1 MQNFSLSLI
10 LFYAKGEFNAST
22 FQIKRPARFY
32 RLYAEIHYLSCSAT
46 GPERS
51 APKMMNMKKIKP
63 LFLFT
68 ILFNLL
74 TMNADSQGAIKN
86 YEKEWKAVDD
96 FVKKNLPKSALTEV
110 KKIYALA
117 KKDGSSGSPQDA
129 QVIKALVYMTG
140 LQQENREDNETTA
153 IKEIEKEITGAKG
166 PAASILKSLLAEMYW
181 NYFQGNRW
189 NLYNRTNTVNFKKE
203 DIATWTADDL
213 HKKISELYLS
223 SLKDEKLLKQTK
235 PEPFD
240 AIIVK
245 GNMRKLRPTLY
256 DLLAHRA
263 LDYFKNDERD
273 ITKPAYSFEINET
286 QAFAPAA
293 EFVKYKFITND
304 SASLHYKA
312 LLIFQDLLSFHLT
325 DKNTDALI
333 DADIERI
340 EFARQYSVS
349 PEKEGL
355 YFKALTNLTSAY
367 KDQPAIDQAWY
378 LIALYHEN
386 RASQYKPSGD
396 STYRFERKLAKE
408 ICEKV
413 IKGKQETE
421 GSVNCYNLL
430 KQINSQQ
437 LSFTVEKVN
446 IPGQPFRILVNYRNF
461 NQLYLRII
469 QPDPKLKDQLTNQY
483 DEKYW
488 SSIIAASP
496 IRNWQQSLP
505 ETNDFQT
512 HAAEIKAD
520 ALPVGD
526 YLLIASTTKNFDD
539 KNSILGARLF
549 YVSSISYV
557 NNENSYFV
565 LNRDNGQPLT
575 NAAIQLWERKYDYKT
590 SKYTNQKLAAYK
602 SDANGFFETQKI
614 KKDGYSY
621 NYLLE
626 ITHNQDHLFMDD
638 QLYGYYYEKN
648 AGENKNPTT
657 NTFLFTDRG
666 LYRPGQTVYFKG
678 IVVGKNSQQD
688 ISKVRTGYENI
699 IYLKDANDEE
709 VDSIKIRTNEF
720 GSFSGKFQLPQGLL
734 NGGFSLVMKN
744 DEGSANFQVEEYKR
758 PKFYVDYEK
767 IKGTFKVNDSIKVTG
782 NAKAYAGNNIDN
794 ATVKYRVVGEP
805 RFIYPWLYRKWWLPP
820 SSPMEIAHGE
830 IKTDKNGKFDI
841 NFKAIPDLSIDKK
854 LEPVFDYRVY
864 ADITDINGETRSG
877 ETSVSVSY
885 KSLMLV
891 VNTPAA
897 IAAYS
902 LKNISIR
909 TENMSGEFE
918 PSTVAVTITKL
929 KKEKR
934 LIRSRYWN
942 RPDQFVMTKE
952 EYIRNF
958 PNDEYD
964 NETESETWERLE
976 KVLSKTDSTKESSQ
990 FAIGSLQL
998 KPGFYLIQVS
1008 TKDKDGNEV
1017 KDEKYIELYDEKNKQ
1032 LTKPEYLWTEGSKPI
1047 EPGEKTTIKLGT
1059 SADNVF
1065 VIKETKKQ
1073 TASGSDDSYLTT
1085 HDYLKLNNEKKSFDF
1100 TATEA
1105 DRGGYGVNYFFVKHN
1120 RFYSSSQL
1128 ISVPWT
1134 NKELK
1139 VEYATFRDKTLPG
1152 SEEKWKVKITGYKNE
1167 KIAAEML
1174 ASMYDASLDQFY
1186 PFQWYNPSMWPYFY
1200 NNSLWNGIQNFSQA
1214 QSNQKWNGDFA
1225 TKYFKKEYDRLFSES
1240 YGGRYLDAR
1249 GGVMMK
1255 KMSTP
1260 TMARS
1265 EVALDNAAPGAS
1277 DSVNFKFETKKQNT
1291 TVIANK
1297 IAFDDKETNSVDNST
1312 IQIRKNFN
1320 ETAFF
1325 FPDLRTDSN
1334 GAIEFSF
1341 TMPEALTKWK
1351 FQTLAHTK
1359 DLAFGLSTK
1368 EIVTQKQLMVQP
1380 NTPRFLREGDKMELS
1395 AKIVNLTDKEI
1406 TGQAELQLFD
1416 AATNQP
1422 VDGWFQ
1428 NMFANQYFTVAAGQS
1443 EAVQFPIQVPAQFN
1457 KALTWRIVA
1466 KAKDLSDGEEASLPV
1481 LTNRMLVTESLP
1493 LNMRGSGTK
1502 DFKFEKLLHAGESET
1517 LQNQSLTI
1525 EYTSNPAWYAVQ
1537 ALPYLMEYPYECAE
1551 QTWNRYYAN
1560 SLAAMIA
1567 NSSPRIKQIFEQW
1580 KTKDTAALLSNLQKN
1595 EELKSVLLQ
1604 ETPWVLAAKT
1614 EEQQKKNIGLLFD
1627 MVRMS
1632 SELNSNYEKLKQMQ
1646 SENGGF
1652 VWFKG
1657 GADDRYITQYIIT
1670 SIGHLKKLNGIAKG
1684 QEDKLNAILSLAIPY
1699 LDKKIKEDY
1708 DRLIKYKTDLKKY
1721 TPGYTEIQY
1730 LYMRSFFPQYKIPVT
1745 SQKAYTYFKDR
1756 TTKTW
1761 TLQSKYMQAMITLSL
1776 FRTGDSKTPAAILKS
1791 LKETAVVNEELGM
1804 YYKNQ
1809 RSGWF
1814 WYEAPIETQAL
1825 LIEAFS
1831 EAGKDTKT
1839 VDDLKTWLLKN
1850 KQTNNWSTT
1859 KATAEACYALLLQ
1872 GTTWISSEP
1881 VVTIQL
1887 GNTQIKSTDEK
1898 QEAGTGYFK
1907 KVIQGEKVNPEMG
1920 NIKLSLTS
1928 NSSPGGEGNASPTWG
1943 SVYWQYFENLDKI
1956 TPSSTPLKLE
1966 KKLFVETYTDRG
1978 PVLKPINEGDAIKVG
1993 DKIKVRIELRV
2004 DRDMEYVH
2012 MKDMRASSLEP
2023 LNVLSEYKWQGG
2035 LGYYET
2041 TKDASTNFF
2050 FGNLNKGTYVFEYS
2064 LFVSHKGNFS
2074 NGVTSIQCMYAPEF
2088 SSHSEGIR
2096 INVE

>member
-1 MQNFSLSLI
+1 M
-10 LFYAKGEFNAST
+10 
-22 FQIKRPARFY
+22 
-32 RLYAEIHYLSCSAT
+32 SA
-46 GPERS
+46 G
-51 APKMMNMKKIKP
+51 
-63 LFLFT
+63 
-68 ILFNLL
+68 
-74 TMNADSQGAIKN
+74 SQETIKN
-86 YEKEWKAVDD
+86 YEKEWKVVDD

-117 KKDGSSGSPQDA
+117 KKEKQGA
-129 QVIKALVYMTG
+129 QLIKTLVYMTS

-153 IKEIEKEITGAKG
+153 IKEIEKELTTTDGS
-166 PAASILKSLLAEMYW
+166 AASILKSLLAEMYW
-181 NYFQGNRW
+181 NYFQGNRYQ
-189 NLYNRTNTVNFKKE
+189 LYGRTNTSNFKKE

-213 HKKISELYLS
+213 HKKISDLYLS
-223 SLKDEKLLKQTK
+223 SLKDEKLLWQTK
-235 PEPFD
+235 LEPFD

-293 EFVKYKFITND
+293 EFVQHKFITND

-312 LLIFQDLLSFHLT
+312 LLIFQDLLSFHLAS
-325 DKNTDALI
+325 KNTDALI
-333 DADIERI
+333 DANIEWI
-340 EFARQYSVS
+340 EFAKQYSVL
-349 PEKEGL
+349 PDKDEL
-355 YFKALTNLTSAY
+355 YLKALTTLTSLY
-367 KDQPAIDQAWY
+367 KDQPVIDQAWY

-386 RASQYKPSGD
+386 LAEKYKPYGD
-396 STYRFERKLAKE
+396 TTHRYERKLAKE

-413 IKGKQETE
+413 ITRKEETE

-437 LSFTVEKVN
+437 LNFIVEKVN
-446 IPGQPFRILVNYRNF
+446 IPGQPFRMLVNYRNF
-461 NQLYLRII
+461 NQIYLRII
-469 QPDPKLKDQLTNQY
+469 QPDQKLKDQMENQY

-488 SSIIAASP
+488 STIISASP
-496 IRNWQQSLP
+496 IRNWQQGLP
-505 ETNDFQT
+505 ETNDLQT

-520 ALPVGD
+520 ALPAGEYV
-526 YLLIASTTKNFDD
+526 LIASSSKNFDD
-539 KNSILGARLF
+539 KNSVLGARLF
-549 YVSSISYV
+549 YVSSIAYI

-565 LNRDNGQPLT
+565 LNRDNGSPLA
-575 NAAIQLWERKYDYKT
+575 NAAVQLWERKYDYKT
-590 SKYTNQKLAAYK
+590 SKYTKEKLTAYK
-602 SDANGFFETQKI
+602 TDANGFFEAQKI
-614 KKDGYSY
+614 KKDTYSY

-626 ITHNQDHLFMDD
+626 ITHNSDHLFMND

-648 AGENKNPTT
+648 AAVNNATT

-666 LYRPGQTVYFKG
+666 IYRPGQTVYFKG
-678 IVVGKNSQQD
+678 IVVGKNSQMEA
-688 ISKVRTGYENI
+688 SKIRVKYENT
-699 IYLKDANDEE
+699 IYLKNASDEE
-709 VDSIKIRTNEF
+709 VDSIKVKTNDF
-720 GSFSGKFQLPQGLL
+720 GSFAGKFQLPQGVL
-734 NGGFSLVMKN
+734 NGGFNLEMKN
-744 DEGSANFQVEEYKR
+744 DEGSANFQIEEYKR

-782 NAKAYAGNNIDN
+782 NARAYAGNYIDN
-794 ATVKYRVVGEP
+794 ATVKYRVVREP

-830 IKTDKNGKFDI
+830 IKTDKNGKFDVS
-841 NFKAIPDLSIDKK
+841 FKAIPDLSIDKK
-854 LEPVFDYRVY
+854 LEPVFDYKIY
-864 ADITDINGETRSG
+864 ADVTDINGETRSG

-891 VNTPAA
+891 VNTPATLPA
-897 IAAYS
+897 DS
-902 LKNISIR
+902 LKSISIR

-918 PSTVAVTITKL
+918 PSTVSVTITKL
-929 KKEKR
+929 KEEKR
-934 LIRSRYWN
+934 LIRSRYWS
-942 RPDQFVMTKE
+942 RPDQFIMTKE
-952 EYIRNF
+952 EYIHNF

-964 NETESETWERLE
+964 NETEFESWQKLE
-976 KVLSKTDSTKESSQ
+976 KAFSKTDSAKENSQ
-990 FAIGSLQL
+990 FAVGSLQL
-998 KPGFYLIQVS
+998 QPGFYLIQVS
-1008 TKDKDGNEV
+1008 TKDKDGNEI

-1032 LTKPEYLWTEGSKPI
+1032 LTKPEYLWSEGGKPI

-1065 VIKETKKQ
+1065 VIKETSKQ
-1073 TASGSDDSYLTT
+1073 SAAGSDDSRLTT
-1085 HDYLKLNNEKKSFDF
+1085 HDYIKLSNEKKTFDF

-1134 NKELK
+1134 NKDLK
-1139 VEYATFRDKTLPG
+1139 IEYATFRDKTLPG

-1186 PFQWYNPSMWPYFY
+1186 PIPFNWNVLSIWPNYYNSFGW
-1200 NNSLWNGIQNFSQA
+1200 NSVQNFMQIE
-1214 QSNQKWNGDFA
+1214 SNQKWNYSNGV
-1225 TKYFKKEYDRLFSES
+1225 KYLEKKYDILLSVLS
-1240 YGGRYLDAR
+1240 QHNVGGYYRRDIKRA
-1249 GGVMMK
+1249 VPSMAKVQEM
-1255 KMSTP
+1255 
-1260 TMARS
+1260 TMAQA
-1265 EVALDNAAPGAS
+1265 VLDSSASGAS
-1277 DSVNFKFETKKQNT
+1277 QTVAGRAEGLMTQFGELFVNGEVIKKY
-1291 TVIANK
+1291 VK
-1297 IAFDDKETNSVDNST
+1297 DNST
-1312 IQIRKNFN
+1312 VQIRKNFN

-1325 FPDLRTDSN
+1325 FPDLRTDSS
-1334 GAIEFSF
+1334 GTIEFSF

-1359 DLAFGLSTK
+1359 DLALGLSTK

-1380 NTPRFLREGDKMELS
+1380 NTPRFLREGDKLELS

-1428 NMFANQYFTVAAGQS
+1428 NMYANQYFTVAAGQS
-1443 EAVQFPIQVPAQFN
+1443 EAVTFPIQVPAQFN
-1457 KALTWRIVA
+1457 KALTWRIIA

-1560 SLAAMIA
+1560 SLATMIA
-1567 NSSPRIKQIFEQW
+1567 NSSPRIKQVFEKW
-1580 KTKDTAALLSNLQKN
+1580 KTTDTAALLSNLQKN
-1595 EELKSVLLQ
+1595 EELKSVLLE

-1614 EEQQKKNIGLLFD
+1614 EEQQKKNIALLFD
-1627 MVRMS
+1627 MIKMS
-1632 SELNSNYEKLKQMQ
+1632 SELNSNYEKLKLMQ

-1652 VWFKG
+1652 IWFKG
-1657 GADDRYITQYIIT
+1657 GPDDRYITQYIVT
-1670 SIGHLKKLNGIAKG
+1670 AIGHLKKLNGIAKG
-1684 QEDKLNAILSLAIPY
+1684 QEEKLNSILSLAIPY

-1708 DRLIKYKTDLKKY
+1708 DQLVKYKTDLKKY
-1721 TPGYTEIQY
+1721 PPGYSEIQY
-1730 LYMRSFFPQYKIPVT
+1730 LYMRSFFQQYKIPT
-1745 SQKAYTYFKDR
+1745 ASQKAYTYFKDR
-1756 TTKTW
+1756 ATKTW
-1761 TLQSKYMQAMITLSL
+1761 TSQSKYMQGMIALAL
-1776 FRTGDSKTPAAILKS
+1776 FRTGDTKTPAAMLKS
-1791 LKETAVVNEELGM
+1791 LKETAVINEELGM

-1872 GTTWISSEP
+1872 GSSWISSEP
-1881 VVTIQL
+1881 VVTISL

-1920 NIKLSLTS
+1920 NIKLSITEPLVDPQGKGLYQLT
-1928 NSSPGGEGNASPTWG
+1928 GKTTWG

-1956 TPSSTPLKLE
+1956 TSSSSTPLKLE
-1966 KKLFVETYTDRG
+1966 KKLFIETNTDHG
-1978 PVLKPINEGDAIKVG
+1978 PVLKPINEGDGIKVG

-2023 LNVLSEYKWQGG
+2023 VNVLSEYKWQGG

-2050 FGNLNKGTYVFEYS
+2050 FGSLNKGSYVFEYS
-2064 LFVSHKGNFS
+2064 LFATHKGNFS